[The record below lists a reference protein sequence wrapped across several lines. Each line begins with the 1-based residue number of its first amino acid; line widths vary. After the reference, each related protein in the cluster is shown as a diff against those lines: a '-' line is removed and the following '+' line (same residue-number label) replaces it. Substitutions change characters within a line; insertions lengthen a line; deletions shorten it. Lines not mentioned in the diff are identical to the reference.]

1 MAQSNNARGAAL
13 ITFSSFSFTC
23 NDIAMKAAFLSIP
36 VAEGIFA
43 RGIFGTLF
51 IALLAWRLGAL
62 TFRPTRREARFLAIR
77 TFAELGS
84 TVTYLHALSV
94 MPIATASSVLQF
106 VPLGVTMAAALLLG
120 EHVGWR
126 RWTAIA
132 VGLCGVLIMIQPGTQ
147 EFDANLLYP
156 LATAGFVILR
166 DITTRSMSPRVPTV
180 FASLLTMVTVTIFA
194 GLWMSYQGI
203 VVPDQTAT
211 VTCLIAGVF
220 IIAGYIMSVSG
231 IRIGDISAVSPF
243 RYTILIWSMSLGYL
257 VFGEVPTAS
266 TIAGALLVVA
276 AGLYTLWRETRV
288 SRATV
293 AAEADSRPFRAE

>member
-62 TFRPTRREARFLAIR
+62 TFRPTRREVRFLAIR

-211 VTCLIAGVF
+211 VACLIAGVF